1 MNFLSPFSL
10 SIYAIV
16 ALALFG
22 LPIGY
27 SMIVATILYL
37 LLMGVDLAT
46 AAEQI
51 MNGMLNSYVLLAVPL
66 FLFSAELMNL
76 SRMTDHLLDFCN
88 MLVGRLRGGLGHIN
102 VVQSIIFSGMSGS
115 AIADLAGTGKVQ
127 IEMMTKNDRY
137 PVSYAAAITAASAV
151 IGPIIP
157 PSIPM
162 VVFALISD
170 SSVGYLFL
178 GGVIPG
184 LIMAAGQ
191 MVVNTYM
198 AHKHDFP
205 VEKPI
210 PVREWPAI
218 TWRAFPALMMP
229 VVLLWG
235 IYGGVMTPTEA
246 AAVAAAYAYI
256 VGILWYRNFGFR
268 QTYGAV
274 INSARATASIGML
287 IASALAFNYVVT
299 VEQIPEVVKS
309 LMAGYDLSA
318 NWFLFWVNIILLV
331 LGCVLEGTTIIL
343 VILPIFIPTAKALG
357 IDLVHFGVV
366 TIFNIMIGLVLPPHG
381 LLLFIAQAISGASLR
396 HIIRDMMPF
405 VYSMIVALFIIT
417 YFPETVLWLPRLMG
431 YKG

>member
-1 MNFLSPFSL
+1 VNFLSPFSL

-37 LLMGVDLAT
+37 LLMGLDLST

-66 FLFSAELMNL
+66 FIFSAELMNL
-76 SRMTDHLLDFCN
+76 SKMTDHLLEFCD

-102 VVQSIIFSGMSGS
+102 VVQSIIYSGMSGS

-127 IEMMTKNDRY
+127 IEMMTKNNRY
-137 PVSYAAAITAASAV
+137 PVSYAAAITAATAV

-170 SSVGYLFL
+170 TSVGYLFL

-184 LIMAAGQ
+184 LLMAAGQ
-191 MVVNTYM
+191 MAVNSYM

-210 PVREWPAI
+210 PFREWPCI

-246 AAVAAAYAYI
+246 AAVAAAYAFI
-256 VGILWYRNFGFR
+256 VGILWYRNFGMR
-268 QTYGAV
+268 DTYTAV
-274 INSARATASIGML
+274 ITTARSTASIGML

-299 VEQIPEVVKS
+299 VEQIPEVVRS

-318 NWFLFWVNIILLV
+318 NLFLFWVNIILLV
-331 LGCVLEGTTIIL
+331 LGCMLEGTTIIL
-343 VILPIFIPTAKALG
+343 VVLPIFIPTAKALG

-366 TIFNIMIGLVLPPHG
+366 TVFNIMIGLILPPHG

-405 VYSMIVALFIIT
+405 VYSMVIALFIIT

>member
-10 SIYAIV
+10 SIYVIV

-37 LLMGVDLAT
+37 LLMGLDLAT

-76 SRMTDHLLDFCN
+76 SKMTDHLLDFCN

-162 VVFALISD
+162 VIFALISD
-170 SSVGYLFL
+170 TSVGYLFL

-191 MVVNTYM
+191 MAVNTYM

-218 TWRAFPALMMP
+218 AWRAFPALMMP

-256 VGILWYRNFGFR
+256 VGILWYHNFGFR

-309 LMAGYDLSA
+309 LMAGYELSA
-318 NWFLFWVNIILLV
+318 NWFLFWVNIVLLV

>member
-1 MNFLSPFSL
+1 
-10 SIYAIV
+10 
-16 ALALFG
+16 
-22 LPIGY
+22 
-27 SMIVATILYL
+27 
-37 LLMGVDLAT
+37 
-46 AAEQI
+46 
-51 MNGMLNSYVLLAVPL
+51 
-66 FLFSAELMNL
+66 
-76 SRMTDHLLDFCN
+76 
-88 MLVGRLRGGLGHIN
+88 
-102 VVQSIIFSGMSGS
+102 
-115 AIADLAGTGKVQ
+115 
-127 IEMMTKNDRY
+127 MMTKNNRY
-137 PVSYAAAITAASAV
+137 PVSYSAAITAATAV

-170 SSVGYLFL
+170 TSVGYLFL

-184 LIMAAGQ
+184 LLMAAGQ
-191 MVVNTYM
+191 MAVNSYM

-210 PVREWPAI
+210 PIREWPCI
-218 TWRAFPALMMP
+218 TWRALPALMMP

-246 AAVAAAYAYI
+246 AAVAAAYAFI
-256 VGILWYRNFGFR
+256 VGILWYRNFGMR
-268 QTYGAV
+268 DTYAAV
-274 INSARATASIGML
+274 ITTARSTASIGML

-331 LGCVLEGTTIIL
+331 LGCMLEGTTIIL
-343 VILPIFIPTAKALG
+343 VVLPIFIPTAKALG

-366 TIFNIMIGLVLPPHG
+366 TVFNIMIGLVLPPHG

-417 YFPETVLWLPRLMG
+417 YFPDTVLWLPRLMG

>member
-1 MNFLSPFSL
+1 VNFLSPFSL

-27 SMIVATILYL
+27 SMIVATLFYL
-37 LLMGVDLAT
+37 LLMGLDLST

-66 FLFSAELMNL
+66 FIFSAELMNL
-76 SRMTDHLLDFCN
+76 SRMTDHLLEFCD

-127 IEMMTKNDRY
+127 IEMMTKNNRY
-137 PVSYAAAITAASAV
+137 PVSYSAAITAATAV

-170 SSVGYLFL
+170 TSVGYLFL

-184 LIMAAGQ
+184 LLMAAGQ
-191 MVVNTYM
+191 MAVNSYM
-198 AHKHDFP
+198 AYKHDFP

-210 PVREWPAI
+210 PIREWPCI

-246 AAVAAAYAYI
+246 AAVAAAYAFI
-256 VGILWYRNFGFR
+256 VGILWYRNFGMR
-268 QTYGAV
+268 DTYAAV
-274 INSARATASIGML
+274 ITTARSTASIGML

-309 LMAGYDLSA
+309 LMAGADLSA

-331 LGCVLEGTTIIL
+331 LGCMLEGTTIIL

-366 TIFNIMIGLVLPPHG
+366 TVFNIMIGLVLPPHG

-417 YFPETVLWLPRLMG
+417 YFPEAVLWLPRLMG

>member
-1 MNFLSPFSL
+1 VNFLSPFSL

-27 SMIVATILYL
+27 SMIVATIFYL
-37 LLMGVDLAT
+37 LLMGLDLST

-66 FLFSAELMNL
+66 FIFSAELMNL
-76 SRMTDHLLDFCN
+76 SKMTDHLLEFCD

-127 IEMMTKNDRY
+127 IEMMTKNNRY
-137 PVSYAAAITAASAV
+137 PVSYAAAITAATAV

-170 SSVGYLFL
+170 TSVGYLFL

-184 LIMAAGQ
+184 LLMAAGQ
-191 MVVNTYM
+191 MAVNSYM

-210 PVREWPAI
+210 PFREWPCI

-246 AAVAAAYAYI
+246 AAVAAAYAFI
-256 VGILWYRNFGFR
+256 VGILWYRNFGMR
-268 QTYGAV
+268 DTYTAV
-274 INSARATASIGML
+274 ITTARSTASIGML

-299 VEQIPEVVKS
+299 VEQIPEVVRS

-318 NWFLFWVNIILLV
+318 NLFLFWVNIILLV
-331 LGCVLEGTTIIL
+331 LGCMLEGTTIIL
-343 VILPIFIPTAKALG
+343 VVLPIFIPTAKALG

-366 TIFNIMIGLVLPPHG
+366 TVFNIMIGLILPPHG

-405 VYSMIVALFIIT
+405 VYSMVIALFIIT

>member
-1 MNFLSPFSL
+1 MIAG
-10 SIYAIV
+10 SIVY
-16 ALALFG
+16 
-22 LPIGY
+22 
-27 SMIVATILYL
+27 LYL
-37 LLMGVDLAT
+37 KGIDLGT
-46 AAEQI
+46 AAEQLL
-51 MNGMLNSYVLLAVPL
+51 NGMYTSYLLLAIPL
-66 FLFSAELMNL
+66 FILAAEFMN
-76 SRMTDHLLDFCN
+76 SGSIMDRLLRFCN
-88 MLVGRLRGGLGHIN
+88 ALVGRFRGGLAQVN
-102 VVQSIIFSGMSGS
+102 VVQSIIFASMSGS
-115 AIADLAGTGKVQ
+115 ALADAAGSGKLMQ
-127 IEMMTKNDRY
+127 SLMTRDGKY
-137 PVSYAAAITAASAV
+137 PAAFAAALTAVSAV

-157 PSIPM
+157 PSIPL
-162 VVFALISD
+162 VIFALISD
-170 SSVGYLFL
+170 TSVGYLFL

-218 TWRAFPALMMP
+218 TGRAFPALMMP

>member
-1 MNFLSPFSL
+1 
-10 SIYAIV
+10 
-16 ALALFG
+16 LALFG

-27 SMIVATILYL
+27 SMIVATIFYL
-37 LLMGVDLAT
+37 LLMGLDLST

-66 FLFSAELMNL
+66 FIFSAELMNL
-76 SRMTDHLLDFCN
+76 SKMTDHLLEFCD

-127 IEMMTKNDRY
+127 IEMMTKNNRY
-137 PVSYAAAITAASAV
+137 PVSYAAAITAATAV

-170 SSVGYLFL
+170 TSVGYLFL

-184 LIMAAGQ
+184 LLMAAGQ
-191 MVVNTYM
+191 MAVNSYM

-210 PVREWPAI
+210 PFREWPCI

-246 AAVAAAYAYI
+246 AAVAAAYAFI
-256 VGILWYRNFGFR
+256 VGILWYRNFGMR
-268 QTYGAV
+268 DTYTAV
-274 INSARATASIGML
+274 ITTARSTASIGML

-299 VEQIPEVVKS
+299 VEQIPEVVRS

-318 NWFLFWVNIILLV
+318 NLFLFWVNIILLV
-331 LGCVLEGTTIIL
+331 LGCMLEGTTIIL
-343 VILPIFIPTAKALG
+343 VVLPIFIPTAKALG

-366 TIFNIMIGLVLPPHG
+366 TVFNIMIGLILPPHG

-405 VYSMIVALFIIT
+405 VYSMVIALFIIT

>member
-1 MNFLSPFSL
+1 VNFISPFSL

-27 SMIVATILYL
+27 SMIVATIFYL
-37 LLMGVDLAT
+37 LLMGLDLST

-66 FLFSAELMNL
+66 FIFSAELMNL
-76 SRMTDHLLDFCN
+76 SKMTDHLLEFCD

-127 IEMMTKNDRY
+127 IEMMTKNNRY
-137 PVSYAAAITAASAV
+137 PVSYAAAITAATAV

-170 SSVGYLFL
+170 TSVGYLFL

-184 LIMAAGQ
+184 LLMAAGQ
-191 MVVNTYM
+191 MAVNSYM

-210 PVREWPAI
+210 PFREWPCI

-246 AAVAAAYAYI
+246 AAVAAAYAFI
-256 VGILWYRNFGFR
+256 VGILWYRNFGMR
-268 QTYGAV
+268 DTYTAV
-274 INSARATASIGML
+274 ITTARSTASIGML

-299 VEQIPEVVKS
+299 VEQIPEVVRS

-318 NWFLFWVNIILLV
+318 NLFLFWVNIILLV
-331 LGCVLEGTTIIL
+331 LGCMLEGTTIIL
-343 VILPIFIPTAKALG
+343 VVLPIFIPTAKALG

-366 TIFNIMIGLVLPPHG
+366 TVFNIMIGLILPPHG

-405 VYSMIVALFIIT
+405 VYSMVIALFIIT

>member
-1 MNFLSPFSL
+1 
-10 SIYAIV
+10 
-16 ALALFG
+16 
-22 LPIGY
+22 
-27 SMIVATILYL
+27 
-37 LLMGVDLAT
+37 
-46 AAEQI
+46 
-51 MNGMLNSYVLLAVPL
+51 
-66 FLFSAELMNL
+66 
-76 SRMTDHLLDFCN
+76 
-88 MLVGRLRGGLGHIN
+88 
-102 VVQSIIFSGMSGS
+102 
-115 AIADLAGTGKVQ
+115 
-127 IEMMTKNDRY
+127 
-137 PVSYAAAITAASAV
+137 
-151 IGPIIP
+151 
-157 PSIPM
+157 
-162 VVFALISD
+162 
-170 SSVGYLFL
+170 
-178 GGVIPG
+178 GVIPG

-191 MVVNTYM
+191 MSVNTYM

-218 TWRAFPALMMP
+218 TWRAFPAL
-229 VVLLWG
+229 
-235 IYGGVMTPTEA
+235 MTPTEA

-274 INSARATASIGML
+274 IYSARATASIGML

>member
-1 MNFLSPFSL
+1 
-10 SIYAIV
+10 
-16 ALALFG
+16 
-22 LPIGY
+22 
-27 SMIVATILYL
+27 
-37 LLMGVDLAT
+37 
-46 AAEQI
+46 
-51 MNGMLNSYVLLAVPL
+51 
-66 FLFSAELMNL
+66 
-76 SRMTDHLLDFCN
+76 
-88 MLVGRLRGGLGHIN
+88 
-102 VVQSIIFSGMSGS
+102 
-115 AIADLAGTGKVQ
+115 
-127 IEMMTKNDRY
+127 
-137 PVSYAAAITAASAV
+137 
-151 IGPIIP
+151 
-157 PSIPM
+157 
-162 VVFALISD
+162 
-170 SSVGYLFL
+170 L

-191 MVVNTYM
+191 MAVNSYM

-210 PVREWPAI
+210 PIRKWPAI
-218 TWRAFPALMMP
+218 AGRAFPALMMP

-274 INSARATASIGML
+274 ISSARATASIGML

-318 NWFLFWVNIILLV
+318 NWFLFWVNIILLA
-331 LGCVLEGTTIIL
+331 LGCMLEGTTIIL

-366 TIFNIMIGLVLPPHG
+366 TIFNIMIGLILPPHG

-405 VYSMIVALFIIT
+405 VYSMVVALFIIT

>member
-27 SMIVATILYL
+27 SMIVATLFYL
-37 LLMGVDLAT
+37 LLMGLDLST

-66 FLFSAELMNL
+66 FIFSAELMNL
-76 SRMTDHLLDFCN
+76 SRMTDHLLEFCD

-127 IEMMTKNDRY
+127 IEMMTKNNRY
-137 PVSYAAAITAASAV
+137 PVSYAAAITAATAV

-170 SSVGYLFL
+170 TSVGYLFL

-184 LIMAAGQ
+184 LLMAAGQ
-191 MVVNTYM
+191 MAVNSYM

-210 PVREWPAI
+210 PIREWPCI

-246 AAVAAAYAYI
+246 AAVAAAYAFI
-256 VGILWYRNFGFR
+256 VGILWYRNFGMR
-268 QTYGAV
+268 DTYAAV
-274 INSARATASIGML
+274 ITTARSTASIGML

-331 LGCVLEGTTIIL
+331 LGCMLEGTTIIL
-343 VILPIFIPTAKALG
+343 VVLPIFIPTAKALG

-366 TIFNIMIGLVLPPHG
+366 TVFNIMIGLVLPPHG

-417 YFPETVLWLPRLMG
+417 CFPESVLWLPRLMG